1 MAKVALTQSTVMS
14 AVCPPDKRKIDL
26 WDIHLPGFIAEIRAT
41 GGITYHQRYID
52 DHGRQRS
59 VRIGSAADITCDQAR
74 KMAQRI
80 RSEAVLGAN
89 PAARKAEKKAVLT
102 YAELA
107 AKHLDYSNSVLKRPG
122 STEGVLRV
130 HLIPAFGK
138 KRIDDISQQDVVDF
152 LAAKL
157 KIGLKPAT
165 VERMRVTLGRSY
177 NLAKRW
183 GLPGSDRSPVTG
195 VPRPRGITS
204 RQRFLT
210 ADEATRLRKAVEESA
225 NPMLAPFVSLLLYT
239 GCRFSELTHAK
250 WEHVDL
256 DRQTWLIPTSKNN
269 TSRHVP
275 LSAAAVEV
283 IQALPKYDKSPYLF
297 TNPKTMTRYVSLK
310 KSWQTAR
317 KAAKLPDLRLH
328 DCRHSAASFWLNSGI
343 DLYTV
348 GNILGHKDYRST
360 TIYAHVYSDTMLAA
374 VEAGAEK
381 LKGSW
386 A

>member
-1 MAKVALTQSTVMS
+1 MAKVALTQTTVMS
-14 AVCPPDKRKIDL
+14 AVCPSDKRKIDL

-41 GGITYHQRYID
+41 GGITYHQRYMD
-52 DHGRQRS
+52 EYGRQRS
-59 VRIGSAADITCDQAR
+59 VRIGNAADITCDQAR
-74 KMAQRI
+74 KLAQRI
-80 RSEAVLGAN
+80 RSEAVLGQN
-89 PAARKAEKKAVLT
+89 PAAKKAEKKAVLT
-102 YAELA
+102 YGELA
-107 AKHLDYSNSVLKRPG
+107 EKHLAYANSVLKRPD
-122 STEGVLRV
+122 STEGVLRC
-130 HLIPAFGK
+130 HLVPAFGK
-138 KRIDDISQQDVVDF
+138 RHIDDISQQDVVEF
-152 LAAKL
+152 LATKL
-157 KIGLKPAT
+157 KKGLKPAT
-165 VERMRVTLGRSY
+165 VERMRVTLGRSF

-183 GLPGSDRSPVTG
+183 GLAGSDRNPVFG
-195 VPRPRGITS
+195 VPRPRGIAS

-210 ADEATRLRKAVEESA
+210 AEEAARLRKAVEASP

-239 GCRFSELTHAK
+239 GCRFSELTGAQ

-256 DRQTWLIPTSKNN
+256 ERQTWLIPTSKNN
-269 TSRHVP
+269 TSRRVP

-283 IQALPKYDKSPYLF
+283 IKALPRYEKSSYLF
-297 TNPKTMTRYVSLK
+297 TNPKTMTKYVSFK

-317 KAAKLPDLRLH
+317 QAADLANLRLH
-328 DCRHSAASFWLNSGI
+328 DCRHSAASFWLNSGV

-360 TIYAHVYSDTMLAA
+360 TIYAHVYSDTLLAA

>member
-1 MAKVALTQSTVMS
+1 MAKVALTQSVVMS

-26 WDIHLPGFIAEIRAT
+26 WDSALPNFIAEIRRS
-41 GGITYHQRYID
+41 GGITYHQRYVD
-52 DHGRQRS
+52 EYGKQRS

-80 RSEAVLGAN
+80 RSEAVLGQN

-107 AKHLDYSNSVLKRPG
+107 EKHLAYANNTLKRPDA
-122 STEGVLRV
+122 TEGVLRC

-138 KRIDDISQQDVVDF
+138 RHIDTITQQDVAVF

-157 KIGLKPAT
+157 KRGLKPAT
-165 VERMRVTLGRSY
+165 VEKMRVTLGRSY

-183 GLPGSDRSPVTG
+183 GLAGADRNPVQG

-210 ADEATRLRKAVEESA
+210 AEEAGRLRKAVEASP

-239 GCRFSELTHAK
+239 GCRFSELTNAC

-256 DRQTWLIPTSKNN
+256 DRQSLLIPTSKNN
-269 TSRHVP
+269 TSRRVP
-275 LSAAAVEV
+275 LSSAAIEV
-283 IQALPKYDKSPYLF
+283 IKALPKYEKSP
-297 TNPKTMTRYVSLK
+297 
-310 KSWQTAR
+310 
-317 KAAKLPDLRLH
+317 
-328 DCRHSAASFWLNSGI
+328 
-343 DLYTV
+343 
-348 GNILGHKDYRST
+348 
-360 TIYAHVYSDTMLAA
+360 
-374 VEAGAEK
+374 
-381 LKGSW
+381 
-386 A
+386 

>member
-1 MAKVALTQSTVMS
+1 MARVALTQSTVMS
-14 AVCPPDKRKIDL
+14 AVCPPGKRKFDM
-26 WDIHLPGFIAEIRAT
+26 WDTSLPGFIAEIRVN
-41 GGITYHQRYID
+41 GGTYHQRYVD
-52 DHGRQRS
+52 EYGRQRS
-59 VRIGSAADITCDQAR
+59 VRIGSIADITCDQAR

-80 RSEAVLGAN
+80 RSEAVLGQN

-107 AKHLDYSNSVLKRPG
+107 QKHLDYSNSVLKRPEA
-122 STEGVLRV
+122 TEGVLRI

-157 KIGLKPAT
+157 KSGLKPAT

-183 GLPGSDRSPVTG
+183 GLAGSERSPVTG

-204 RQRFLT
+204 RQRFLS
-210 ADEATRLRKAVEESA
+210 ADEAARLREAVEASP

-239 GCRFSELTHAK
+239 GARFSELASAR

-256 DRQTWLIPTSKNN
+256 ERQTWLIPTSKNN
-269 TSRHVP
+269 MSRHVP
-275 LSAAAVEV
+275 LSSAAVDV
-283 IQALPKYDKSPYLF
+283 IKALPRYEKSPYLF
-297 TNPKTMTRYVSLK
+297 TNPKTLTRYVSFK
-310 KSWQTAR
+310 KSWQSAR
-317 KAAKLPDLRLH
+317 KAAGMPDLRIH
-328 DCRHSAASFWLNSGI
+328 DCRHSAASLWINSGV

-348 GNILGHKDYRST
+348 GNLLGHKDYRST
-360 TIYAHVYSDTMLAA
+360 TIYAHIASDTLLAA

>member
-1 MAKVALTQSTVMS
+1 MARVALTQSVVMS
-14 AVCPPDKRKIDL
+14 AVCPPGKRKIDL
-26 WDIHLPGFIAEIRAT
+26 WDEHLPNFLAEVRAT
-41 GGITYHQRYID
+41 GGITYHQRYVD
-52 DHGRQRS
+52 EYGKQRS

-80 RSEAVLGAN
+80 RSEAVLGQN

-107 AKHLDYSNSVLKRPG
+107 EKHLAYANNTLKRPDA
-122 STEGVLRV
+122 TEGVLRC

-138 KRIDDISQQDVVDF
+138 RHIDTISQQDVTDF

-157 KIGLKPAT
+157 KSGLKPAT
-165 VERMRVTLGRSY
+165 VEKMRVTLGRSY

-183 GLPGSDRSPVTG
+183 GLAGADRNPVQG
-195 VPRPRGITS
+195 VPRPHGITS
-204 RQRFLT
+204 RQRFLND
-210 ADEATRLRKAVEESA
+210 AEQQRLSEAVKASP
-225 NPMLAPFVSLLLYT
+225 NPMLAPIVGLLLLT
-239 GCRFSELTHAK
+239 GCRMGELFSARWRDL
-250 WEHVDL
+250 DL
-256 DRQTWLIPTSKNN
+256 DRKVLNIPISKNN

-275 LSAAAVEV
+275 LSSTAIA
-283 IQALPKYDKSPYLF
+283 ILKKIPKYEKSEF
-297 TNPKTMTRYVSLK
+297 IVTNPDTMTRFVSIK
-310 KSWQTAR
+310 KSWNSAR
-317 KAAKLPDLRLH
+317 TSAGLQDVRIHDLR
-328 DCRHSAASFWLNSGI
+328 RSAASLFLNSGF

-360 TIYAHVYSDTMLAA
+360 TIYAKVYSDTMLAA

>member
-1 MAKVALTQSTVMS
+1 MAKVALTQSVVMS

-26 WDIHLPGFIAEIRAT
+26 WDSALPNFIAEIRRS
-41 GGITYHQRYID
+41 GGITYHQRYVD
-52 DHGRQRS
+52 EYGKQRS

-80 RSEAVLGAN
+80 RSEAVLGQN

-107 AKHLDYSNSVLKRPG
+107 EKHLAYANNTLKRPDA
-122 STEGVLRV
+122 TEGVLRC

-138 KRIDDISQQDVVDF
+138 RHIDTITQQDVAVF

-157 KIGLKPAT
+157 KRGLKPAT
-165 VERMRVTLGRSY
+165 VEKMRVTLGRSY

-183 GLPGSDRSPVTG
+183 GLAGADRNPVQG

-210 ADEATRLRKAVEESA
+210 AEEAGRLRKAVEASP

-239 GCRFSELTHAK
+239 GCRFSELTNAC

-256 DRQTWLIPTSKNN
+256 DRQSLLIPTSKNN
-269 TSRHVP
+269 TSRRVP
-275 LSAAAVEV
+275 LSSAAIEV
-283 IQALPKYDKSPYLF
+283 IKALPKYEKSPYLF
-297 TNPKTMTRYVSLK
+297 TSVKTMTKFVSFK

-317 KAAKLPDLRLH
+317 QAAGMPELRLH
-328 DCRHSAASFWLNSGI
+328 DCRHSAASLWINSGV

-348 GNILGHKDYRST
+348 GNLLGHRDYRST
-360 TIYAHVYSDTMLAA
+360 TIYAHVSSDTMLAA